1 MHSARATIGSYTGTT
16 AYGFTALGEGT
27 TVQVTADG
35 NWSVTLAPMS
45 SAPAIASSGAGDA
58 AFLYDGAAGKLAA
71 THNGSR
77 NFVVSEQTGDA
88 FSFGL
93 LVNEISAYSSMIPLS
108 SGPSVISVNAD
119 GAWTLTGAMK
129 FGEHPSIHSRKTL
142 RGTAMATTTPETETA
157 PPNFGE
163 KASAQLLKTVGKVI
177 DTGIGPLTGSVSW
190 AEDRL
195 ARIQG
200 DRYVPNADPTRKVP
214 ASERDDVEKAIKRLI
229 VESVEA
235 AGVNGFVTGLGGFIA
250 MPVTIPANMAGALVI
265 NARLA
270 AAIAYL
276 RGYDPKD
283 PHVRTVAT
291 LTAVGSNA
299 QQILKAVGI
308 KVGEK
313 VAFQAIKNVPIAV
326 IREINKKAG
335 FMLLAKYG
343 TTRPVITL
351 AKGVPLVGGVVGGA
365 VDATMTTV
373 VGHTA
378 KAMFPVD

>member
-1 MHSARATIGSYTGTT
+1 M
-16 AYGFTALGEGT
+16 
-27 TVQVTADG
+27 
-35 NWSVTLAPMS
+35 
-45 SAPAIASSGAGDA
+45 
-58 AFLYDGAAGKLAA
+58 
-71 THNGSR
+71 
-77 NFVVSEQTGDA
+77 
-88 FSFGL
+88 
-93 LVNEISAYSSMIPLS
+93 
-108 SGPSVISVNAD
+108 
-119 GAWTLTGAMK
+119 
-129 FGEHPSIHSRKTL
+129 
-142 RGTAMATTTPETETA
+142 
-157 PPNFGE
+157 
-163 KASAQLLKTVGKVI
+163 
-177 DTGIGPLTGSVSW
+177 
-190 AEDRL
+190 

-200 DRYVPNADPTRKVP
+200 DRYVLNVEPTRKVR
-214 ASERDDVEKAIKRLI
+214 ADEHDDIEKAIKRLI
-229 VESVEA
+229 IESVEA

-291 LTAVGSNA
+291 LVAVGSNA
-299 QQILKAVGI
+299 QQIVKAVGI

-313 VAFQAIKNVPIAV
+313 VAFQAIKSLPIAV
-326 IREINKKAG
+326 IREVNKKAG

-365 VDATMTTV
+365 VDATMTTI
-373 VGHTA
+373 VGRTA